1 MKEFDT
7 FLKSMDFP
15 FFGTGQHKIDAE
27 SFLKREN
34 TVLLDVRSSEE
45 TGTIKLSLAHHCK
58 VMEVPIAELPGR
70 FSELPQDK
78 FIGIFCSSGVRS
90 AIAFAYLKTR
100 GLENVRM
107 IEGGYAQFM
116 EAVMPGKVFRH
127 INQ

>member
-1 MKEFDT
+1 MNEFDK
-7 FLKSMDFP
+7 LLQSMDFR

-27 SFLKREN
+27 SFLKKEN
-34 TVLLDVRSSEE
+34 SVLLDVRSHEE
-45 TGTIKLSLAHHCK
+45 TATIKLSLIHHCQ
-58 VMEVPIAELPGR
+58 VLEVPIAELPGR
-70 FSELPQDK
+70 FGELPQNK

-116 EAVMPGKVFRH
+116 DALMPGKVFKQ